1 MKKKNISIE
10 IGGVQV
16 PVGEITGEDSSAAS
30 FCYKEEYLK
39 GRNAVP
45 VSLSLPLQPEPFPP
59 DVTRR
64 FFEGLLPEGFTRTSV
79 ARWMHADAGDYL
91 YMLTGLGKECLG
103 AIRVTEDGSP
113 EAEPSYEKLSLD
125 QVAALAREGATK
137 SAELV
142 TRAHLSLTGASGKVG
157 LYYNKSGQEWY
168 LPRGDAPSTHI
179 VKQSHV
185 RLEGIVANEQ
195 LSLLTAKY
203 AGLEVPSSFIINTG
217 DSKDEE
223 VLFATERF
231 DRTFEGSTRV
241 VSGRPCPLRLHQ
253 EDFAQAL
260 GISSAEK
267 YEHDQADYLRK
278 MFGLLS
284 AASTDPV
291 ADQLKLWDMVVFD
304 YLIGNTDCHLKNFS
318 LLYGKDLS
326 TIRLAPAYDIVSTC
340 VYENSSRDMAFSIGG
355 EYELDKISR
364 ASFEASTAA
373 TGLGSR
379 IAMARFDDLCARFLP
394 ALERAGEELTAQGFR
409 SIPSI
414 KARILEG
421 GGIRLV

>member
-10 IGGVQV
+10 IEGRQI
-16 PVGEITGEDSSAAS
+16 PVGEISGEDSTHAGFS
-30 FCYKEEYLK
+30 YKEEYL
-39 GRNAVP
+39 RSRDAVP
-45 VSLSLPLQPEPFPP
+45 VSLSLPLQPGPFPP

-79 ARWMHADAGDYL
+79 ARWMHADADDYL
-91 YMLTGLGKECLG
+91 SMLTGLGKECLG
-103 AIRVTEDGSP
+103 AIRVTEEDSP
-113 EAEPSYEKLSLD
+113 ETEPSYEKLSLE

-142 TRAHLSLTGASGKVG
+142 TRAHLSLTGASGKAG
-157 LYYNKSGQEWY
+157 LYYDKPSGEWY

-231 DRTFEGSTRV
+231 DRTFEGSTRI
-241 VSGRPCPLRLHQ
+241 VSGKPCPLRLHQ

-260 GISSAEK
+260 GISSSEK
-267 YEHDQADYLRK
+267 YEHDNAGYLEK
-278 MFGLLS
+278 MFNLLS
-284 AASTDPV
+284 ASSTDPV
-291 ADQLKLWDMVVFD
+291 SDQLKLWDTVVFD
-304 YLIGNTDCHLKNFS
+304 FLIGNTDCHLKNFS

-326 TIRLAPAYDIVSTC
+326 SIRLAPVYDIVSTC

-364 ASFEASTAA
+364 SSFEACAA
-373 TGLGSR
+373 QTGLGRR
-379 IAMARFDDLCARFLP
+379 IAMSRFDDLCARFLP
-394 ALERAGEELTAQGFR
+394 ALDKAGEVLTDQGFR
-409 SIPSI
+409 SIASI
-414 KARILEG
+414 RERILTG